1 MIIIGI
7 TGTIG
12 AGKGTI
18 VEYLIKNNGF
28 NHYSVRG
35 FITEEIFR
43 RNLEVNRD
51 NMVIVANDLREEHT
65 SSYIALQLFEQAK
78 ESGKNCVIESLRT
91 TGEVEALKSK
101 GKFYLFAVDAD
112 SKIRYDRI
120 VLRKSET
127 DDISYDTF
135 VENEQRELSS
145 NDPNKQNLS
154 ACIKMADYIFYNNG
168 SIEELYKKLQE
179 VLNVIIK

>member
-18 VEYLIKNNGF
+18 VEYLVNKKGF
-28 NHYSVRG
+28 KHYSVRG
-35 FITEEIFR
+35 FISDEIIR
-43 RNLEVNRD
+43 RGLEVNRD
-51 NMVIVANDLREEHT
+51 NMVVVANDLRAKNN
-65 SSYIALQLFEQAK
+65 SSYIAEQLFEEAK
-78 ESGKNCVIESLRT
+78 MSGRNCVIESLRT
-91 TGEVEALKSK
+91 VGEVEVLKSK
-101 GKFYLFAVDAD
+101 GIFYLFAVDAD

-120 VLRKSET
+120 LLRKSET

-135 VENEQRELSS
+135 IENETREMNS

-154 ACIKMADYIFYNNG
+154 ECIKLADITFYNNG
-168 SIEELYKKLQE
+168 TIEELNKKLQE
-179 VLNVIIK
+179 VLNVIIR

>member
-1 MIIIGI
+1 
-7 TGTIG
+7 
-12 AGKGTI
+12 
-18 VEYLIKNNGF
+18 
-28 NHYSVRG
+28 
-35 FITEEIFR
+35 
-43 RNLEVNRD
+43 
-51 NMVIVANDLREEHT
+51 
-65 SSYIALQLFEQAK
+65 
-78 ESGKNCVIESLRT
+78 VIESLRT

-145 NDPNKQNLS
+145 SDPNKQNLS

-168 SIEELYKKLQE
+168 SLEELYKKLQE

>member
-18 VEYLIKNNGF
+18 VEYLVKNNGF

-35 FITEEIFR
+35 FITEEILKK
-43 RNLEVNRD
+43 NLEVNRD
-51 NMVIVANDLREEHT
+51 NMVIVANDLRKEHT

-168 SIEELYKKLQE
+168 SLEELYKKLQE
-179 VLNVIIK
+179 VLNDIIK

>member
-18 VEYLIKNNGF
+18 VEYLVKNNGF

-35 FITEEIFR
+35 FITEEILK

-51 NMVIVANDLREEHT
+51 NMVVVANDLRKGHT

-91 TGEVEALKSK
+91 IGEVEALKSK

-112 SKIRYDRI
+112 SRIRYNRI

-127 DDISYDTF
+127 DDISYETF

-168 SIEELYKKLQE
+168 SLEELYKKLQE

>member
-7 TGTIG
+7 TGTI
-12 AGKGTI
+12 
-18 VEYLIKNNGF
+18 VEYLVKNNGF

-35 FITEEIFR
+35 FITEEILK

-51 NMVIVANDLREEHT
+51 NMVVVANDLRKEHT
-65 SSYIALQLFEQAK
+65 PSYIALQLFEQAK

-91 TGEVEALKSK
+91 IGEVEALKSK

-112 SKIRYDRI
+112 SRIRYNRI

-127 DDISYDTF
+127 DDISYETF

-168 SIEELYKKLQE
+168 SLEELYKKLQE

>member
-145 NDPNKQNLS
+145 SDPNKQNLS

-168 SIEELYKKLQE
+168 SLEELYKKLQE

>member
-168 SIEELYKKLQE
+168 SLEELYKKLQE